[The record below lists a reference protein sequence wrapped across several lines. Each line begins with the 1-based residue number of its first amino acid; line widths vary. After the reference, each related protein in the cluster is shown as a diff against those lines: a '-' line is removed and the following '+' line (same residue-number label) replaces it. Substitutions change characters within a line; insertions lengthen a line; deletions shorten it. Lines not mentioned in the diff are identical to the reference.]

1 VIVLEIVFV
10 IVIAMVIVFDIAA
23 VKAGYQATVDPAA

>member
-10 IVIAMVIVFDIAA
+10 IVIAMVIDIAA